1 MAASVVFQSALP
13 RFLLTAVFGDGTAG
27 PSFCVVWFILE
38 IIDDFLYVSTR
49 FVEPGDEAEWDTGGR
64 EG

>member
-1 MAASVVFQSALP
+1 LP